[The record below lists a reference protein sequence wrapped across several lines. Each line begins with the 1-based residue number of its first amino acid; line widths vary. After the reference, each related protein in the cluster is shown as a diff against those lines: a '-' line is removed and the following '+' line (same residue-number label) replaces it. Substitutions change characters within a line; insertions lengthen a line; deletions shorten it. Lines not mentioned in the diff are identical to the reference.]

1 MTARPT
7 GNRAPR
13 KPDPPNTHG
22 ACGATWTG
30 TRAAHCS
37 GCCRTFSGIELFD
50 RHRAGYGEHGQ
61 CVDPAELR
69 DRTGTLICEFR
80 DGMWRFPEMTD
91 EEKLARF
98 GDRRA
103 S

>member
-1 MTARPT
+1 VTAHPT

-22 ACGATWTG
+22 ACGTTWTG

-37 GCCRTFSGIELFD
+37 GCCRTFSGSSLFD
-50 RHRAGYGEHGQ
+50 AHRRGYGDRGS
-61 CVDPAELR
+61 CLDPVAL
-69 DRTGTLICEFR
+69 GAEFR
-80 DGMWRFPEMTD
+80 DGMWRAPEMTD

-98 GDRRA
+98 GDRQA